1 MNFYLKDILISKDE
15 GVNLKIKKSDLSK
28 CINFINSE
36 QKTRKSKNLNL
47 TVSVKFITSQNM
59 KKLNSSYSGIN
70 KATNVLSFLPDL
82 NETDENNNFVG
93 DIALCSEVL
102 KKEAKEQNKKI
113 HDHLLHLFTHGVLHL
128 LGYEHDSKRKAALME
143 SVEKKILKKLGID
156 DPYQIEL

>member
-1 MNFYLKDILISKDE
+1 MKFHLNDILISKDE
-15 GVNLKIKKSDLSK
+15 GIDLKIKKSDFFK
-28 CINFINSE
+28 CINYINE
-36 QKTRKSKNLNL
+36 ETETCKAKNSNL

-82 NETDENNNFVG
+82 NETDENNNLVG
-93 DIALCSEVL
+93 DVALCLDVL
-102 KKEAKEQNKKI
+102 KKEAIEQNKKS

-128 LGYEHDSKRKAALME
+128 LGYQHDSKKKAALME
-143 SVEKKILKKLGID
+143 SIEKRVLNKLGID